1 MYEYLVDVDGKQL
14 HITVTPQPH
23 SEPTDSEFGHSPS
36 SEQESLSTSLNILLQ
51 VIQDEYS
58 KEKERCDSLDN
69 KAGLFISAGIAFI
82 AFYIPC
88 IPLQEIST
96 LYKSVVIRDIVI
108 ATIALVFMCIA
119 AIISVLSFG
128 FLLSALKPRNYMN
141 INIDSIIDEDMQQQ
155 KKDNILKGLLIHYHT
170 IVQNNSSL
178 NNLKATKLMNG
189 LRLIISAFLTLTVCL
204 ITLLLII

>member
-1 MYEYLVDVDGKQL
+1 MHEYFVDVDGKQL
-14 HITVTPQPH
+14 HITVTPQPQ
-23 SEPTDSEFGHSPS
+23 SEVTDSESNHSPS
-36 SEQESLSTSLNILLQ
+36 SEQESLNTLLQ
-51 VIQDEYS
+51 VIQGEYS

-88 IPLQEIST
+88 IPLQELST
-96 LYKSVVIRDIVI
+96 LYTSDTISKIVI

-128 FLLSALKPRNYMN
+128 FLLSALKPRTYMN
-141 INIDSIIDEDMQQQ
+141 INIDSIIDENIHQQQ
-155 KKDNILKGLLIHYHT
+155 IDSILKGLLIHYHA
-170 IVQNNSSL
+170 IVQNNSRL
-178 NNLKATKLMNG
+178 NNLKAAKLMSG

-204 ITLLLII
+204 ITLLLIT